1 MLRVPL
7 PTVKASDTR
16 RELSSN
22 EWVTAAVRI
31 SETLL
36 IEAASGVLTEKLVP
50 YCTTEGLPVMAR
62 AGLVPVQ
69 LGFARRELEL
79 ARIELLEPFE

>member
-7 PTVKASDTR
+7 SAVKASDTR
-16 RELSSN
+16 RELSSK

-36 IEAASGVLTEKLVP
+36 IEAASGVLTEKLVS
-50 YCTTEGLPVMAR
+50 YCTAEGLPVMVGR
-62 AGLVPVQ
+62 GPLNRY
-69 LGFARRELEL
+69 GGEK
-79 ARIELLEPFE
+79 I